1 MSEGQPTDKPETADK
16 PETPAAAL
24 AAEVGGS
31 VGAAGAEASASAMSG
46 IVVREGWLTK
56 EGAKWKT
63 WKRRWF
69 MLNESNTRLF
79 YYPSKRETPD
89 DKYLGF
95 VNLDDAT
102 CAIALEPE
110 AKGGKRHLFQIVT
123 PSRTWYLQAESEE
136 IKNMWLSTMHAIL
149 DRAAPPKQTPR
160 TVGVE
165 DFQLLKLIGKGNFGK
180 VMLVRMKDT
189 DDVFAMKVLSKKQ
202 IIENNEIE
210 HTMAECNILQRL
222 RHPFLINMHYAFQ
235 TKENLYLILD
245 FVNGGELFHHLQTDK
260 RFTENRVRFYAAEI
274 LLGLEY
280 LHNSGVLYRDLK
292 LENLLLTA
300 EGHIVLTDFGLSKEG
315 LVGSDAIT
323 GTFCGTPEYMAPEM
337 ISGNGYGKAVDWWS
351 FGSLI
356 YEMLTGLPPF
366 YNQDVQQMYRLIL
379 TARLTFPPYMSD
391 TARSLVH
398 LLLEKDPSK
407 RFTNPEFIKRHSFF
421 EGIDWDALYRK
432 KITPP
437 FIPPVKSAVDIS
449 QIDPMFTEENP
460 TLDMSSMG
468 EGGSPDPNAPVS
480 TEAAMQT
487 AFVHFSYVS
496 PEHSGTTTA
505 PK

>member
-1 MSEGQPTDKPETADK
+1 MSASSECKPESPTI
-16 PETPAAAL
+16 PG
-24 AAEVGGS
+24 VC
-31 VGAAGAEASASAMSG
+31 
-46 IVVREGWLTK
+46 IRQGWLTK

-69 MLNESNTRLF
+69 MLDESNSRLF
-79 YYPSKRETPD
+79 YYPTKRDEAD
-89 DKYLGF
+89 DKFLGF

-102 CAIALEPE
+102 NAMALEPE

-123 PSRTWYLQAESEE
+123 PSRTWYLQGDSEE
-136 IKNMWLSTMHAIL
+136 IKNQWLSTVQAIL
-149 DRAAPPKQTPR
+149 DRAAPPKQVSR
-160 TVGVE
+160 VVGIE

-180 VMLVRMKDT
+180 VMLVKMKGT
-189 DDVFAMKVLSKKQ
+189 EEVFAMKVLSKKQ

-222 RHPFLINMHYAFQ
+222 RHPFLVNMHYAFQ
-235 TKENLYLILD
+235 TEENLHLILD

-260 RFTENRVRFYAAEI
+260 RFSESRVRFYAAEI

-280 LHNSGVLYRDLK
+280 LHNAGVLYRDLK
-292 LENLLLTA
+292 LENLLLSA
-300 EGHIVLTDFGLSKEG
+300 EGHIVFTDFGLSKEG
-315 LVGSDAIT
+315 LVGTDAT
-323 GTFCGTPEYMAPEM
+323 TATFCGTPEYMAPEM
-337 ISGNGYGKAVDWWS
+337 ISGKGYGKAVDWWS

-398 LLLEKDPSK
+398 LLLEKDPVK
-407 RFTNPEFIKRHSFF
+407 RFSNPEFIKRHSFF

-437 FIPPVKSAVDIS
+437 FIPPVRSVMDIS
-449 QIDPMFTEENP
+449 QIDPMFTEEKP
-460 TLDMSSMG
+460 SLDMSTMG
-468 EGGSPDPNAPVS
+468 CEDGETPPPPTTTSAS
-480 TEAAMQT
+480 TDEAMKT
-487 AFVHFSYVS
+487 AFTRFDYIS
-496 PEHSGTTTA
+496 PEHTA
-505 PK
+505 PSPRSQ

>member
-1 MSEGQPTDKPETADK
+1 MTA
-16 PETPAAAL
+16 PAAA
-24 AAEVGGS
+24 AAEVPES
-31 VGAAGAEASASAMSG
+31 PTIPA
-46 IVVREGWLTK
+46 IVVRQGWLTK

-69 MLNESNTRLF
+69 MLDESNSRLF
-79 YYPSKRETPD
+79 YYPTKRDVPD

-102 CAIALEPE
+102 CAIALEPD

-123 PSRTWYLQAESEE
+123 PSRTWYLQGDTEE
-136 IKNMWLSTMHAIL
+136 VKNQWLSTVQAIL
-149 DRAAPPKQTPR
+149 DRAAPPKEPSR
-160 TVGVE
+160 NVGIE

-180 VMLVRMKDT
+180 VMLVRMKGT
-189 DDVFAMKVLSKKQ
+189 DEVFAMKVLSKKQ

-210 HTMAECNILQRL
+210 HTLAECNILQRL
-222 RHPFLINMHYAFQ
+222 RHPFLVNMHYAFQ
-235 TKENLYLILD
+235 TEENLHLILD
-245 FVNGGELFHHLQTDK
+245 FVNGGELFHHLQSEK
-260 RFTENRVRFYAAEI
+260 RFSERRVRFYAAEI

-280 LHNSGVLYRDLK
+280 LHNAGVLYRDLK

-300 EGHIVLTDFGLSKEG
+300 EGHIIFTDFGLSKEG
-315 LVGSDAIT
+315 LMGTDATT

-337 ISGNGYGKAVDWWS
+337 ISGTGYGKAVDWWS
-351 FGSLI
+351 FGSLV

-391 TARSLVH
+391 NARSLVH

-407 RFTNPEFIKRHSFF
+407 RLSDPEVMKRHAFF

-437 FIPPVKSAVDIS
+437 FIPPVASAMDIS
-449 QIDPMFTEENP
+449 QIDPMFTEEKP

-468 EGGSPDPNAPVS
+468 CEDGEPDPAQPPVN
-480 TEAAMQT
+480 TEEVMKT
-487 AFVHFSYVS
+487 AFTKFEYVS
-496 PEHSGTTTA
+496 PEHTQRPAS
-505 PK
+505 PPQQQ